1 MELIGKC
8 MMDDIYTKLTRKRIL
23 YGEIIYVY
31 KKAFVIVM

>member
-1 MELIGKC
+1 MELIGRC
-8 MMDDIYTKLTRKRIL
+8 MIDDMYIKLTRKRIL